1 MEHLVLRF
9 PLVGRKIF
17 KNFDNQDLAKV
28 KEVSRILNEFQ
39 ETNKSFWIRRLQKY
53 NENHV
58 EFKEAWVSVT
68 KGEPVETVK
77 QLAINVKEFYA
88 KQEIKKTSAKCS
100 GLIRR

>member
-53 NENHV
+53 NENHI

-77 QLAINVKEFYA
+77 QLAINVEQFYQ
-88 KQEIKKTSAKCS
+88 KGNLRQIKCTA
-100 GLIRR
+100 LIRRR